1 MLYNKE
7 MKLDYDARG
16 CRFESWWMNLTSFRS
31 WYQQG
36 KVRQPCTRGSS
47 ALDCE
52 KTGATHAYVKKR

>member
-1 MLYNKE
+1 